1 MLGVLAISP
10 ATAANAE
17 DGESLD
23 ALLARVAPE
32 VRENLYDGASAA
44 RGTTPR
50 EPSGSFNIGVGALAA
65 AFAARRADNRAAKDC
80 GIDPTGDTRAE
91 IPSGD
96 RARERDQNVQQLE
109 PVRAPGRVYRVRPR
123 HRDVRSR
130 VVYTSRG
137 HRAGFSVGNVWL
149 RADFGEV
156 RFRRGFYGRRV
167 VLQTDDLRDLLGRHA
182 VRRVKNAANRAGI
195 YGPMRGRW
203 VGQPRGVRVL
213 VVTVDGFEVAEF
225 SDYDRDGFVDQVF
238 VIGVRR
244 PRRTVSRW

>member
-1 MLGVLAISP
+1 MMRREV
-10 ATAANAE
+10 
-17 DGESLD
+17 
-23 ALLARVAPE
+23 LLALMGLVMVLPVDAE
-32 VRENLYDGASAA
+32 AQS
-44 RGTTPR
+44 RGR
-50 EPSGSFNIGVGALAA
+50 
-65 AFAARRADNRAAKDC
+65 
-80 GIDPTGDTRAE
+80 
-91 IPSGD
+91 SGD
-96 RARERDQNVQQLE
+96 RARERDQHVQQLE

-167 VLQTDDLRDLLGRHA
+167 VLQTDDLRDLLGRHT

-203 VGQPRGVRVL
+203 VGQPGGVRVL
-213 VVTVDGFEVAEF
+213 VVTVAGFEVAEF

-238 VIGVRR
+238 VIGDRR